1 MAGPLHDEIVA
12 AAVRWLRRNGC
23 AAILCDP
30 FKAGPREQPDA
41 IGWRDGISLVVE
53 VKASRSDFLA
63 DAKKP
68 HRIDP
73 ADAVGDWRFYAA
85 PAGVIKVEDLPAGW
99 GLLEW
104 DGRCLKATHGVPLG
118 NCNWHGA
125 PFRDTSNKRA
135 ETQLL
140 VSAIHRPEF
149 VPPRGVTLR
158 RGIHFE
164 AWARP
169 TAEDQETRQEAAQET

>member
-1 MAGPLHDEIVA
+1 MAGPLHDQIVA
-12 AAVRWLRRNGC
+12 ASVRRLRRNGC
-23 AAILCDP
+23 AATLCDP
-30 FKAGPREQPDA
+30 FKAGPREQPNA
-41 IGWRDGISLVVE
+41 IGWRDGVSLAVE

-68 HRIDP
+68 HRIGP

-85 PAGVIKVEDLPAGW
+85 PVGMINVGDLPAGW

-104 DGRCLKATHGVPLG
+104 DGRCLKPSNGLPLG

-135 ETQLL
+135 ETRLL

-149 VPPRGVTLR
+149 VPRPGASLR

-164 AWARP
+164 AWQDHF
-169 TAEDQETRQEAAQET
+169 AESGA

>member
-1 MAGPLHDEIVA
+1 MAGPLHEEIVA
-12 AAVRWLRRNGC
+12 ASVRWLRRNGC

-30 FKAGPREQPDA
+30 FKAGLREQPDA

-85 PAGVIKVEDLPAGW
+85 PAGVVKVEDLSAGW

-104 DGRCLKATHGVPLG
+104 DGRCLKPSHGVPLG

-149 VPPRGVTLR
+149 VPRRGARLR
-158 RGIHFE
+158 QGIHFE
-164 AWARP
+164 AWAAHL
-169 TAEDQETRQEAAQET
+169 AEPEVAGG

>member
-1 MAGPLHDEIVA
+1 MVGPLHEEIVV

-23 AAILCDP
+23 AAILSDP

-41 IGWRDGISLVVE
+41 IGWRDGVSLTVE

-68 HRIDP
+68 HRINP
-73 ADAVGDWRFYAA
+73 STAVGDWRFYAA
-85 PAGVIKVEDLPAGW
+85 QPGVIGIADLPSGW

-104 DGRCLKATHGVPLG
+104 DGRSLKPVHGVPLG
-118 NCNWHGA
+118 NCNWHAG
-125 PFRDTSNKRA
+125 PFRSLVNKRA

-140 VSAIHRPEF
+140 VSAIHRPQY
-149 VPPRGVTLR
+149 VPPRGVKLR
-158 RGIHFE
+158 PGIHFE
-164 AWARP
+164 AWGAQRD
-169 TAEDQETRQEAAQET
+169 EEAP

>member
-1 MAGPLHDEIVA
+1 MAGALHDEIVA
-12 AAVRWLRRNGC
+12 ASVRWLRRNGC

-85 PAGVIKVEDLPAGW
+85 PAVVVKVEDLPAGW

-104 DGRCLKATHGVPLG
+104 DGRCLKPSHGVPLG
-118 NCNWHGA
+118 NCNWHSA
-125 PFRDTSNKRA
+125 PFRDTANKRA

-149 VPPRGVTLR
+149 VPRRGARLR
-158 RGIHFE
+158 PGIHFE
-164 AWARP
+164 AWAAHL
-169 TAEDQETRQEAAQET
+169 AEPAVASG